1 MSCITF
7 NYNKNI
13 IYAIIYWV
21 LEIITRMIM
30 YLNWKIFE
38 IVEKDAINEYLYV
51 IMLNISDL
59 LAGFLVLYIHY
70 SFKKKN
76 PVENN
81 DNISA
86 NSKSIKIIEGEVR
99 KVHKSKYFIFKI
111 VLICC
116 LDYLCRSAFFIFYQI
131 FDARHIQISDK
142 IQKDM
147 IIHLDIIARYIF
159 SIVILKLKIFKH
171 HKVAIFIIIAGFCIL
186 CPTDIISLEVDD
198 LKDQNVDNIK
208 TYIYIAIFSLR
219 GILFPL
225 EDTIVKII
233 FTNDY
238 IIPEQFMFVR
248 GIVELIIII
257 IVTPILYIHVWNYNV
272 FDANYSGRLTSIIFF
287 IIFYIFSSFV
297 KGLVLLKVIYYF
309 SSQSVSFLIISES
322 ITGSIAAIIN
332 YFKPEQNKK
341 YSIIILIIEV
351 IVIFISM
358 TGTLIYDEIIIIKKW
373 GMEVNVA
380 KEITKR
386 GVFESSTIE
395 MIDNNYEEE
404 GNED

>member
-1 MSCITF
+1 M
-7 NYNKNI
+7 
-13 IYAIIYWV
+13 
-21 LEIITRMIM
+21 
-30 YLNWKIFE
+30 
-38 IVEKDAINEYLYV
+38 
-51 IMLNISDL
+51 
-59 LAGFLVLYIHY
+59 
-70 SFKKKN
+70 
-76 PVENN
+76 
-81 DNISA
+81 
-86 NSKSIKIIEGEVR
+86 
-99 KVHKSKYFIFKI
+99 
-111 VLICC
+111 
-116 LDYLCRSAFFIFYQI
+116 
-131 FDARHIQISDK
+131 
-142 IQKDM
+142 
-147 IIHLDIIARYIF
+147 
-159 SIVILKLKIFKH
+159 
-171 HKVAIFIIIAGFCIL
+171 
-186 CPTDIISLEVDD
+186 
-198 LKDQNVDNIK
+198 
-208 TYIYIAIFSLR
+208 R

-257 IVTPILYIHVWNYNV
+257 IVTPFLYIFVWNYNV
-272 FDANYSGRLTSIIFF
+272 FDSNYSGRLTSIIFF